1 MYHTTMGDLT
11 FGLVL
16 KTIGYYIVIV
26 ILLIGLFL
34 GGMMVFMGVAFGLA
48 AYQQRKQN
56 MTMPRGHTP
65 YMY

>member
-16 KTIGYYIVIV
+16 KTIGIYIVIV
-26 ILLIGLFL
+26 ILLFALFL
-34 GGMMVFMGVAFGLA
+34 GGMMLLGGIAIGLS
-48 AYQQRKQN
+48 AYSMRKQN